1 MPAAGSGSRLGCSE
15 PKAFVRVNG
24 RTLLARSLETII
36 SSGAASTIVVAAPEE
51 FLLRARKE
59 IAGVTARMKCAI
71 SITAVA
77 GGNDRISSV
86 QTALKL
92 SGDSEYVLVHDA
104 ARCLTPPDVFTR
116 VVDAL
121 HSDAEAVIPV
131 LPMID
136 TVRRAISDP
145 AMGVEPNVDPAGAEG
160 VDGAD
165 GAEGFD
171 GFESAGSWATVRGD
185 LDRVELRRVQTPQGF
200 RTKVLLRAYEQFA
213 SGGTGQV
220 DSAVPTDDA
229 GLVERLG
236 VHVLAVDGDEEALK
250 ITYPLDL
257 ILAEQLARKRDE
269 GVAMTQTIPRTGT
282 GIDVHAYSADPA
294 RELWVAGLLW
304 PGERGLEGH
313 SDSDVAAHACCDA
326 LFSAAGL
333 GDLGE
338 HFGVDRPEFDGASG
352 AALLAEAAR
361 IVREAGF
368 EIGNISV
375 QVIGNR
381 PKIGTRRAEA
391 QQALSAAAGAPVSVS
406 GTTSDGLGLTG
417 RGEGIAAIATALIHT
432 N

>member
-1 MPAAGSGSRLGCSE
+1 M
-15 PKAFVRVNG
+15 NG

-59 IAGVTARMKCAI
+59 IAEVTARMKCAI

-121 HSDAEAVIPV
+121 HSCAEAVIPV

-145 AMGVEPNVDPAGAEG
+145 AMGVEPNVDPAGAEV

-185 LDRVELRRVQTPQGF
+185 LDRAELRRVQTPQGF
-200 RTKVLLRAYEQFA
+200 RTEVLLRAYEQFA
-213 SGGTGQV
+213 SGGTGQAG
-220 DSAVPTDDA
+220 SALPTDDA

-236 VHVLAVDGDEEALK
+236 VDVLAVEGDEEALK

-304 PGERGLEGH
+304 PGEQGLEGH

-326 LFSAAGL
+326 LFSAAGV

-338 HFGVDRPEFDGASG
+338 HFGVDRPEFAGASG
-352 AALLAEAAR
+352 SALLTEAAR
-361 IVREAGF
+361 IVRAAGF

>member
-1 MPAAGSGSRLGCSE
+1 M
-15 PKAFVRVNG
+15 NG

-59 IAGVTARMKCAI
+59 IAEVTARMKCAI

-121 HSDAEAVIPV
+121 HSGAEAVIPV

-145 AMGVEPNVDPAGAEG
+145 AMGVEPNVDPAGAEV

-185 LDRVELRRVQTPQGF
+185 LDRAELRRVQTPQGF
-200 RTKVLLRAYEQFA
+200 RTEVLLRAYEQFA
-213 SGGTGQV
+213 SGDTGSTDVVDSGDGASQA

-236 VHVLAVDGDEEALK
+236 VDVLAVEGDEEALK

-304 PGERGLEGH
+304 PGEQGLEGH

-361 IVREAGF
+361 IVRAAGF

>member
-1 MPAAGSGSRLGCSE
+1 M
-15 PKAFVRVNG
+15 NG

-51 FLLRARKE
+51 FLLRAREE
-59 IAGVTARMKCAI
+59 IAEVSVGRKCEI
-71 SITAVA
+71 SITSVA
-77 GGNDRISSV
+77 GGNDRISTV
-86 QTALKL
+86 QRALKL
-92 SGDSEYVLVHDA
+92 TGDAEYVLVHDA

-121 HSDAEAVIPV
+121 HSGAEAVIPV

-145 AMGVEPNVDPAGAEG
+145 AMGVEPNVDPAGAE
-160 VDGAD
+160 VVD

-185 LDRVELRRVQTPQGF
+185 LDRAELRRVQTPQGF
-200 RTKVLLRAYEQFA
+200 RTEALLRAYEQFA
-213 SGGTGQV
+213 SGGTGSTDVVDSGDGTSQA

-236 VHVLAVDGDEEALK
+236 VDVLAVDGDEEALK

-257 ILAEQLARKRDE
+257 TLAEQLARKRDE

-294 RELWVAGLLW
+294 RELWIAGLLW
-304 PGERGLEGH
+304 PGEQGLEGH

-326 LFSAAGL
+326 LFSAAGV

-338 HFGVDRPEFDGASG
+338 HFGVDRPEFAGASG
-352 AALLAEAAR
+352 SALLAEAAR